1 VLKIVKDKLITC
13 HITGN
18 EDSFLQKIYF
28 YISYS
33 LFLIAHSIY
42 VVTLSFI
49 SIGMFV
55 IFSHVKLNIL
65 NMKKSR
71 EFFTNVFQK
80 RRIEL

>member
-1 VLKIVKDKLITC
+1 MLKIVKDKLITC

-18 EDSFLQKIYF
+18 EDSFLQKI